1 VRIFLSFNSRDTAL
15 AEAVR
20 AGLSRIEPTA
30 QVFFSPVSLGAG
42 FWLPKLAEEIAESES
57 FLLLIGPSGKGPW
70 QEVEYFTAFDRHV
83 KDKSF
88 ALVPAVVAG
97 AEALGLPFLRT
108 LNLVEAPVITEDKV
122 LHRLLA
128 ALRGESVASATPLWK
143 LVNPYRGLEAMN
155 EANADYFYGRDVE
168 TAAVLNA
175 LASKPGRCPILIGAS
190 GVGKSSVAQAGV
202 LSALKSMRWP
212 GTEGSA
218 AYWPK
223 GLQNS
228 RSWVSLTMRPGEA
241 PLEALAAA
249 ITRLWQLDA
258 KDPDQAALPRKWAKG
273 LSAGDNTL
281 ADLVDATQEEL
292 KSREGQAPERIL
304 LYVDQGEELYT
315 RAGQT
320 DARRFS
326 EVLAEGLG
334 DSRLRAF
341 GSLRADYFDRLQADE
356 PLFKCHEHVNVPPL
370 DRAQLHEVVT
380 APARALGVR
389 FENDEVANGITA
401 AASAEPGALPLLSY
415 LLTDMWAG
423 MVKRGDA
430 TLRMPVLAI
439 DIGGVLAS
447 RAEEFLKANPNEERA
462 LRRLLTLRLAMVPSE
477 GEPVRRQTTREECM
491 EAEWSLAARLAE
503 HPWRL
508 VVMGERE
515 VDKRVVAEVAHEA
528 LLRAWPRLADWLREE
543 RDFLVCK
550 GDTERAQRRWLA
562 MGQVDKALLT
572 GFDLARSEESLVPRS
587 EDLSP
592 EVTAFVQR
600 SIAADRAAKERQLQL
615 QRRVSIGAVAAALL
629 MAIIGGLALFQ
640 WSEAARERDNT
651 AQARDIAARERD
663 NATSAEIRV
672 TKEKQRADRQ
682 LREAQTT
689 QSLFLA
695 DLARQQR
702 AAGDAGSAVL
712 LALEA
717 LPDDT
722 AGIARPYVPE
732 PELQLDGALRDL
744 RERLVLKGLSA
755 AFSPDGKRIVTASA
769 DKTARVW
776 DADTGKPI
784 GEPLT
789 GHTESVFSAEFSPNG
804 KRIVTASKDKTA
816 RIWDVDAGKAIGEPL
831 RGHTDWVFSA
841 EFNPNGKRIVTV
853 SGDKTARIWDADT
866 GKPIGEPLEGH
877 TDVVWSAAFSP
888 DGKRIVTVSD
898 DILGVSAN
906 KTARIWDA
914 ETGKPIGEP
923 LQGHTDWVL
932 SAAFSPDGKRIV
944 TASSD
949 KTARLWNAENG
960 KPIGEP
966 LRGHE
971 GALSSVAFSPD
982 GKRIVTASSDKT
994 ARLWNAENGKP
1005 IGEPLKGHEGAL
1017 SSARFSPD
1025 GRRIVTA
1032 SGDWTVRLWDAE
1044 TGKPIG
1050 EPLTGHTDRVF
1061 SAAFS
1066 PDGKRIVT
1074 VSGDKTVRVWDAE
1087 TDEQIGKPLQGHTG
1101 WVLSAA
1107 FSLDGKR
1114 IVTASR
1120 DWTARLWDAETGKQ
1134 IGEPLRGHTGRVL
1147 SAAFN
1152 PDGKRIV
1159 TASED
1164 TTALLWD
1171 ADTGKPIGEPLKG
1184 HAGGVNSAAFSP
1196 GGKRIVTASWDKTA
1210 RLWDAETGKQI
1221 VELDGHADSVQSAA
1235 FSADGKRIVTASAD
1249 KTARVWD
1256 AETGKPV
1263 GEPLKGHAGA
1273 VVSAAFSPDGRRI
1286 VTASEDETARLWDVE
1301 TSKPIITGW
1310 EGAVLSAAFSPDGR
1324 RIVTVSKDKTARLW
1338 DAETGKPIGEP
1349 LEGHTDW
1356 VVSAAFSPDGKRIVT
1371 ASADT
1376 TARLWEISANTQEL
1390 VSHAQAAVPR
1400 CLTPAQRRAFF
1411 LPPEPP
1417 LWCVEL
1423 EKWPYHTDEWNQWLS
1438 DTRAGKNPPLQAAE
1452 SGIERRR
1459 AIKEELLRNLIEQH

>member
-769 DKTARVW
+769 DKTAR
-776 DADTGKPI
+776 
-784 GEPLT
+784 
-789 GHTESVFSAEFSPNG
+789 
-804 KRIVTASKDKTA
+804 
-816 RIWDVDAGKAIGEPL
+816 
-831 RGHTDWVFSA
+831 
-841 EFNPNGKRIVTV
+841 
-853 SGDKTARIWDADT
+853 
-866 GKPIGEPLEGH
+866 
-877 TDVVWSAAFSP
+877 
-888 DGKRIVTVSD
+888 
-898 DILGVSAN
+898 
-906 KTARIWDA
+906 
-914 ETGKPIGEP
+914 
-923 LQGHTDWVL
+923 
-932 SAAFSPDGKRIV
+932 
-944 TASSD
+944 
-949 KTARLWNAENG
+949 LWNAENG